1 MKANLKG
8 NREKALEEVW
18 QSTQDSIHFSNTVI
32 LIAVAEHFG
41 LGKKRMERFI
51 KFYNEVAKTYIEY
64 ERDGIHID
72 KINEALKKFGTDFDS
87 LFKHETY
94 REAERDVKINGRSR
108 QVDYANAILA
118 QKRLKQ
124 FAGYIEEVNDN
135 GKQ

>member
-1 MKANLKG
+1 MKSNLKG
-8 NREKALEEVW
+8 DLEKKREELW

-72 KINEALKKFGTDFDS
+72 KMNEYLKKFDTDFDS

-94 REAERDVKINGRSR
+94 REAERDVKINKRKR
-108 QVDYANAILA
+108 QIDYAGAISARKKLERYSEYV
-118 QKRLKQ
+118 K
-124 FAGYIEEVNDN
+124 GVNDN
-135 GKQ
+135 GKR